1 MTMKEKSGKIT
12 PNGVILEEHEYA
24 TVLFL
29 TEQGYDVELIKPSPI
44 EGTKSPDIKMD
55 GVVWEMKSPIG
66 KGKWVIKNIMQKASH
81 QSENV
86 IIDLRRSRQY
96 PQEKYINE
104 AKQRFESITRLKRL
118 KIIGKRC
125 FFFEMEK

>member
-1 MTMKEKSGKIT
+1 MKTNAGKIT

-29 TEQGYDVELIKPSPI
+29 TEQGYDVELIRASTI
-44 EGTKSPDIKMD
+44 EGTKSPDIKMS
-55 GVVWEMKSPIG
+55 GFVWEMKSPIG

-86 IIDLRRSRQY
+86 IIDLRRLKQY

-118 KIIGKRC
+118 KIIGKGKI
-125 FFFEMEK
+125 FLEMEK